1 MAFHGRDR
9 ITRIGCGDHLVPFSI
24 VLTAFLTIIGQVE
37 AGKIEAK
44 SVSFADVSAA
54 IGSAKDGDTVIV
66 PTGTATWTTP
76 LNITDNI
83 TLQGAGAGKDPGA
96 IIARQDRLAV
106 GLAADR
112 GGRADDADRRNGRRR
127 CGSRDG

>member
-83 TLQGAGAGKDPGA
+83 TLQGAGAGST
-96 IIARQDRLAV
+96 V
-106 GLAADR
+106 G
-112 GGRADDADRRNGRRR
+112 
-127 CGSRDG
+127 